1 MSVEQKE
8 YERISDKHR
17 KRVERINRDEEKHS
31 EDNLKAK
38 DAMRLMRENLSDE
51 YIPRGRQN
59 IKEEDEWKNFFDTN
73 QESKELLKELKPEI
87 VEEILAKQIKVKMEQ
102 IKKIEKKKDK
112 EPQSCVCTHEFDNC
126 IFCQNSRSDC
136 SENDDDVYEL
146 PKLTEG
152 EIKEYNRQDF
162 ENWKK
167 MRQQERR
174 DKTREKRRLLRNKLL
189 EPIIMPDMKKCEY
202 EKIRDNIIAQRKIE
216 WSELERKMGHG
227 K

>member
-8 YERISDKHR
+8 YKRISDKHR
-17 KRVERINRDEEKHS
+17 KRVERLNRDEDKHS

-87 VEEILAKQIKVKMEQ
+87 VEEILAKQIKVKKE
-102 IKKIEKKKDK
+102 KTEKKKDK
-112 EPQSCVCTHEFDNC
+112 EPQSCVCTHELDNC
-126 IFCQNSRSDC
+126 IFCQNNRSDC

-146 PKLTEG
+146 PKLTEE
-152 EIKEYNRQDF
+152 EIEEYNRQDC
-162 ENWKK
+162 ENW
-167 MRQQERR
+167 
-174 DKTREKRRLLRNKLL
+174 REKN
-189 EPIIMPDMKKCEY
+189 ET
-202 EKIRDNIIAQRKIE
+202 ARKA
-216 WSELERKMGHG
+216 RQN
-227 K
+227 